1 MTETEWPDEAST
13 NRLERF
19 ELHEQIS
26 QFLEKCREPAVVEAG
41 EPILP
46 LREGEYSLEAS
57 RGGCLLEVWANN
69 KILRRRVTRVSR
81 ALRDRLELVTEQ
93 FPRKTGKLTLIDERS
108 LSAPVM
114 ERDSARAEDLARLR
128 VWSERLFPRWRI
140 EQISCGTDLEH
151 SLSPRFPRAFLR
163 SGATAMALLAAP
175 CPESADDALAFAL
188 VWLQYAQARWPAL
201 HVASLGL
208 FVPASSAVAMGLRLR
223 ALDAG
228 CVRFRLFAFGP
239 DEFLEERPP
248 QSWGNLDSSLPWQ
261 GSYVAPDEKVRATFC
276 EVAAQSEAE
285 VVEDLHGGLHLE
297 VRGLPIAICRG
308 DRVQVGLALRQARR
322 KVTVSALLPVAR
334 QVAQIRCANSV
345 QPNHELYRSYPE
357 RWLEGVVRNGI
368 RKIDPLIDPLS
379 VRRQVTGFLGLH
391 HTRTDLLALDRNGN
405 LVIVEVKA
413 AEDISL
419 PIQALDYYTRLRL
432 HIDRGQIQASS
443 LYPNRV
449 VRNVPPRLLLVAPAL
464 HFHPTN
470 ETVLRFFESSIS
482 ARQIGLAIEWRRKLR
497 VVFDHP
503 SGARK
508 SGGNSEWQAISS
520 IKSGRPFPH

>member
-1 MTETEWPDEAST
+1 MTEIEWPDEAST
-13 NRLERF
+13 HRKERF
-19 ELHEQIS
+19 ELYEQIAA
-26 QFLEKCREPAVVEAG
+26 FLAKCREPAVVEAG

-57 RGGCLLEVWANN
+57 NAGCLLEVWGGS
-69 KILRRRVTRVSR
+69 KLLRRRIKRVSKTM
-81 ALRDRLELVTEQ
+81 RDRLELVTEQ

-108 LSAPVM
+108 LSAPVT

-163 SGATAMALLAAP
+163 FGAKAMALLAAP
-175 CPESADDALAFAL
+175 DPDSADEALAFAL

-201 HVASLGL
+201 RVASLCL
-208 FVPASSAVAMGLRLR
+208 FVPAASAVAMGLRLC

-228 CVRFRLFAFGP
+228 CVRFRLFAVGP

-248 QSWGNLDSSLPWQ
+248 QSWGNLDSALPWQ
-261 GSYVAPDEKVRATFC
+261 GSYVEPNEQARATFR

-308 DRVQVGLALRQARR
+308 DRVQVGLSLREASR
-322 KVTVSALLPVAR
+322 KVTANTLLPVAR
-334 QVAQIRCANSV
+334 DVARVRCATSA
-345 QPNHELYRSYPE
+345 QPNHDLYRSYPE
-357 RWLEGVVRNGI
+357 RWLEGVVRDGI
-368 RKIDPLIDPLS
+368 RRIDPLIDPHS
-379 VRRQVTGFLGLH
+379 VRRQVTGFLGIH
-391 HTRTDLLALDRNGN
+391 HTRTDLLALDRNGH
-405 LVIVEVKA
+405 LVIIEVKV
-413 AEDISL
+413 AEDIAL